1 MNIEI
6 ILTALLVAI
15 PCSLTGS
22 LLILRRMVMVG
33 DAISHAVLP
42 GIVIAYLFMDTRDS
56 WIMMLGAGITGV
68 FTTVAIEFL
77 HRQLRLQEDASIGI
91 VFTFLFALGV
101 ILISYY
107 ARNIDLDQDCVLYG
121 EITYVPLHRMYL
133 GSLSIP
139 SAMLPLLVV
148 NAAILLIF
156 LLFLPYF
163 RISTFDAGF
172 ATGIGISVGLWNYVL
187 MSMVSFT
194 TVAAFESVGAIL
206 VVAFLVV
213 PAASAYLL
221 THHLR
226 NMMLLAIGF
235 ATASVIGGYI
245 AAHFWDVSISGAIA
259 SVSGVLFVGSFLL
272 SFRLKA

>member
-1 MNIEI
+1 
-6 ILTALLVAI
+6 
-15 PCSLTGS
+15 
-22 LLILRRMVMVG
+22 MVMVG

-42 GIVIAYLFMDTRDS
+42 GIVVAYLFMDTRDS

-77 HRQLRLQEDASIGI
+77 HRQLRLQEDASIGV

-121 EITYVPLHRMYL
+121 EITYVPLHRMAI
-133 GSLSIP
+133 GTLSIP
-139 SAMLPLLVV
+139 SAMLPLLLV
-148 NAAILLIF
+148 NISIF
-156 LLFLPYF
+156 LVLILFLPYF

-172 ATGIGISVGLWNYVL
+172 AAGIGISVGLWNYVL

-194 TVAAFESVGAIL
+194 TVASFESVGAIL

-221 THHLR
+221 TQQLR
-226 NMMLLAIGF
+226 SMMLLSIGF
-235 ATASVIGGYI
+235 ATASVIGGYMV
-245 AAHFWDVSISGAIA
+245 AHAWDVSVSGAMA
-259 SVSGVLFVGSFLL
+259 SVSGVLFAVSFLL
-272 SFRLKA
+272 SLTKFKV